1 MLRHAKYYLLVYM
14 DCLICGLFERI
25 AKEGMIAYLI
35 QMIQSKA
42 EPLLFLQY
50 ELIKYIVK

>member
-1 MLRHAKYYLLVYM
+1 MLRHAKYYLLVYV
-14 DCLICGLFERI
+14 DCLISGLIERI
-25 AKEGMIAYLI
+25 PKEGMIAYLI

-50 ELIKYIVK
+50 ELIK